1 MHKSQ
6 LCFIISSGDKSLQ
19 AKELQQ
25 GAVIPV
31 AVKISIYAAVSG
43 SCTLCKISHWLW
55 WWRREE
61 LKEQYL
67 AVSIVTGTKAR

>member
-19 AKELQQ
+19 ARELQQ

-43 SCTLCKISHWLW
+43 SCTLCKISC
-55 WWRREE
+55 
-61 LKEQYL
+61 
-67 AVSIVTGTKAR
+67 